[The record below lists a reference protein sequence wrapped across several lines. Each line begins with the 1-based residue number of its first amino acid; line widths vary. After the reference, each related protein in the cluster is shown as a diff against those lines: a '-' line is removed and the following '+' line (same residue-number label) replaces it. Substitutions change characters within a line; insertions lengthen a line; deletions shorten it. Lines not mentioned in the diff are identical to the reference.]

1 MVVCTADYCDT
12 HDFDMAPGSAWCR
25 REHSLRGGGTS
36 PRLDSNDGSLA
47 EALFALSDVLG
58 AMLDRKPQPQPQPNT
73 PRPASAKPTTQR
85 QDRRR
90 GGIPQ

>member
-1 MVVCTADYCDT
+1 MVVCTADYCDA
-12 HDFDMAPGSAWCR
+12 HDFDIAPGSAWCR

-36 PRLDSNDGSLA
+36 PRPASDDGRLA

-58 AMLDRKPQPQPQPNT
+58 AMIDRESQPQPNAS
-73 PRPASAKPTTQR
+73 RPASGRPTTQR

>member
-1 MVVCTADYCDT
+1 MVVCTADYCDA
-12 HDFDMAPGSAWCR
+12 HDFDVAPGSAWCR
-25 REHSLRGGGTS
+25 REHSLRGGETS
-36 PRLDSNDGSLA
+36 PRLDSNDRGLA

-58 AMLDRKPQPQPQPNT
+58 AMLDRKPQPNT
-73 PRPASAKPTTQR
+73 PRPATAKPTTQR